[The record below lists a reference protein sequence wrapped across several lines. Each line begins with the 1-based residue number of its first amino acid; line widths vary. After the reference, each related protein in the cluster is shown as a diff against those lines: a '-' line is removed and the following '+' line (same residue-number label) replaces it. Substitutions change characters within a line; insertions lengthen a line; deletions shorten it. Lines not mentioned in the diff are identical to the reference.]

1 MKMKKTLYAL
11 LFASLPILATA
22 QEAAAPLSLSVTEES
37 APESTPTL
45 RFAWF
50 SQEEVLRSMPEYQA
64 AGRYVDSLKTEYAR
78 EAKRSADDFSLK
90 YEEFLDQQRNLATSI
105 QELMSQNIAFKAEGE
120 RLLARETQRA
130 YAPAKR
136 KLQAAVAEIA
146 RQRGYAFVL
155 NSDGDNL
162 PYADSAQG
170 DEITLLLKQ
179 ELSGKK

>member
-1 MKMKKTLYAL
+1 
-11 LFASLPILATA
+11 
-22 QEAAAPLSLSVTEES
+22 
-37 APESTPTL
+37 
-45 RFAWF
+45 
-50 SQEEVLRSMPEYQA
+50 
-64 AGRYVDSLKTEYAR
+64 
-78 EAKRSADDFSLK
+78 
-90 YEEFLDQQRNLATSI
+90 
-105 QELMSQNIAFKAEGE
+105 MSQNIAFKAEGE

-162 PYADSAQG
+162 PYDDSAQG